1 MRGCNGFTENEQ
13 GCPSWRDPHAV
24 DKRFRASAT
33 CEYGHKQTTHY
44 RGICRTKFLARVT
57 GRLSTVAG
65 DAQSFFNGCQ
75 SICIRNGIGLGWS
88 TSFSSRSICLI
99 LRGWIDPC
107 SPYGIDGGYHLIARM
122 CIRGNQPLEICESA
136 KVFRRVAQKRV
147 GNRRHRQLRNPQAP
161 EGAPMVGSASPLDLP
176 LHAYISILAQ
186 RRRELLRQ
194 AHKAAIETWHLP
206 VGRPTC
212 RQQSTASSSN
222 MTPNRNP
229 SRGLP
234 IRTKLSKPSDAGT
247 QVLDSIHQLGG
258 GGLPVSDSKLALK
271 YFSIAPQLPNSPPCT
286 QKLSV
291 HGRYWS
297 P

>member
-1 MRGCNGFTENEQ
+1 
-13 GCPSWRDPHAV
+13 
-24 DKRFRASAT
+24 
-33 CEYGHKQTTHY
+33 
-44 RGICRTKFLARVT
+44 
-57 GRLSTVAG
+57 
-65 DAQSFFNGCQ
+65 
-75 SICIRNGIGLGWS
+75 
-88 TSFSSRSICLI
+88 
-99 LRGWIDPC
+99 
-107 SPYGIDGGYHLIARM
+107 
-122 CIRGNQPLEICESA
+122 
-136 KVFRRVAQKRV
+136 
-147 GNRRHRQLRNPQAP
+147 
-161 EGAPMVGSASPLDLP
+161 MVGSASPLDLP
-176 LHAYISILAQ
+176 LHAYIGILAQ

-297 P
+297 PWRAPGNGTKFLIVGWFFLSNRKEKRWTKIIKTNKTSRATNPVRAASKVSKTSRDSRPKNPVKAVVKAASKVAKAKTSPDFKGTARFGGPFLFQSIFPSACAEKNLPVYGTGKIPTHIAPVKLAAGPLAAAEARALG